1 MAGIH
6 YHTLHSS
13 LRQPDLSV
21 EMVELP
27 HGGGGAHTFDVELH
41 TSSLPASALV
51 RVPDAVMAVP
61 SVLVTNSDG
70 AG

>member
-1 MAGIH
+1 
-6 YHTLHSS
+6 
-13 LRQPDLSV
+13 
-21 EMVELP
+21 MVELP

-41 TSSLPASALV
+41 PSSLPASALV
-51 RVPDAVMAVP
+51 QVPDAVMAVP